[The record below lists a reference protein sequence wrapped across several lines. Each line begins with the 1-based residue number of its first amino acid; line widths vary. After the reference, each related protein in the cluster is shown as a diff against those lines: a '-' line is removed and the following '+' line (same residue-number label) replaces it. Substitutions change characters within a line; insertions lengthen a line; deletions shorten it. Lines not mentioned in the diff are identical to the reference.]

1 LHFKLTHL
9 RYTQISQ
16 SFTQALFHLAAHPE
30 YIEPLREEM
39 EAVILEEGWTKQAM
53 GRMNKLDSFL
63 KESQRLS
70 GLSAGITFLFNRY
83 LHAVLKQLFFS
94 NGIPTGS

>member
-1 LHFKLTHL
+1 M
-9 RYTQISQ
+9 
-16 SFTQALFHLAAHPE
+16 FHLAAHAE

-39 EAVILEEGWTKQAM
+39 EAVILDEGWTKQAM

-70 GLSAGITFLFNRY
+70 GLSAGTTPSIFNRY